1 MKSIHALLFS
11 SLIGC
16 VAFYMLVKNNAPG
29 YCKAQERYIS
39 DEEFIYAV
47 IPIVQVYAT
56 NFNKRR
62 TENSFFSNWDGY
74 VPESK
79 DVECCKID
87 RRETYSLFNRM
98 FGLQAV
104 EVWVSPMFKKRPD
117 HWSSGVRFSFSV
129 CGELLDTDLGFR
141 STVKEPITTRT
152 LLEE

>member
-1 MKSIHALLFS
+1 
-11 SLIGC
+11 
-16 VAFYMLVKNNAPG
+16 MLRTCGFLVLGLVLGYVIYVLRQSPAG
-29 YCKAQERYIS
+29 YCAEQNRFIS

-62 TENSFFSNWDGY
+62 TENSLFSNWDGY

-79 DVECCKID
+79 DVGCCKID

-98 FGLQAV
+98 FGLQTV

-117 HWSSGVRFSFSV
+117 HWSDGVRFSFDM

-152 LLEE
+152 LLGE